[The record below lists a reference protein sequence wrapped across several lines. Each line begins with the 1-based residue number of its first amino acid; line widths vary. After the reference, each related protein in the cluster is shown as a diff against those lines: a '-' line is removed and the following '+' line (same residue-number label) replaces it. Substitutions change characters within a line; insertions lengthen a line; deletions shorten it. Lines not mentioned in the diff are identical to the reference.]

1 MAYGFLLADRDRIIM
16 NEQPKAWTYGPYFIN
31 V

>member
-16 NEQPKAWTYGPYFIN
+16 NEQPKAWTYGPFKKKL
-31 V
+31 